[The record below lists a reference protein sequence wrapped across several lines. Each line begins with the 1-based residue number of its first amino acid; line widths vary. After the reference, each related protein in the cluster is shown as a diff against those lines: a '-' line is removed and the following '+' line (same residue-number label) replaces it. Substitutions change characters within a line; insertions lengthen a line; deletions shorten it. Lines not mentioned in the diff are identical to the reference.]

1 MTMLHFSVKGE
12 IYADNH
18 SFLLAE
24 PGEYPSSAI
33 EFFNGL
39 VAVQSGLAMILTGV
53 AMGPVEV
60 TLELWDELPSVDFGD
75 WDEIVEV
82 SLYAREANVS
92 LTGPEVEAPAHMPVV
107 SSAGPGSYRLRVHA
121 RGRDE
126 NYDLAVRS
134 PSESYLIQT
143 CLGPSAP
150 EVVIKATDQC
160 GRDFYA

>member
-1 MTMLHFSVKGE
+1 MLRFSVKGN
-12 IYADNH
+12 IFADNH

-24 PGEYPSSAI
+24 PGEYPSSSI
-33 EFFNGL
+33 DFSNGL
-39 VAVQSGLAMILTGV
+39 VAVQPGLAVILTGV
-53 AMGPVEV
+53 AIGPVEV
-60 TLELWDELPSVDFGD
+60 TLEYWDELPSVDFGS

-82 SLYAREANVS
+82 SLHSREGNVS
-92 LTGPEVEAPAHMPVV
+92 VTGPEVEAPAHMPVV

-126 NYDLAVRS
+126 NYDFAVRS

-143 CLGPSAP
+143 CFAPSAP

-160 GRDFYA
+160 GRNFYA